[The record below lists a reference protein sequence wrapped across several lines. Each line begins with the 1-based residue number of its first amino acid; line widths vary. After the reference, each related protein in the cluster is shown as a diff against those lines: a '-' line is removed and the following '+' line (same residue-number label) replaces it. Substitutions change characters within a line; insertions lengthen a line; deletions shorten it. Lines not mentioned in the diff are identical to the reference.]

1 MSDNSFDPG
10 DHYALA
16 GDKIVLTHEGD
27 TTTLTFND
35 KGTGREC
42 GACTLCCKLCPVPGA
57 PLHKPAG
64 VKCKHQRAGKGC
76 SIYASRPFACRSWAC
91 RWLCDSETAG
101 MPRPDRCHYV
111 IDIKD
116 DYVEM
121 VQDDGTRHKIGVIQ
135 VWVDPAFR
143 DAWKAPEL
151 RAYMLRMATD
161 YRMATIIRF
170 SSLVAI
176 TVFPPPLSEDRQW
189 HEIIVAPSSTATRA
203 TAM

>member
-1 MSDNSFDPG
+1 
-10 DHYALA
+10 
-16 GDKIVLTHEGD
+16 
-27 TTTLTFND
+27 
-35 KGTGREC
+35 
-42 GACTLCCKLCPVPGA
+42 
-57 PLHKPAG
+57 
-64 VKCKHQRAGKGC
+64 
-76 SIYASRPFACRSWAC
+76 
-91 RWLCDSETAG
+91 

-189 HEIIVAPSSTATRA
+189 HEISGCTIVNRDKSDRDVMDDLMRYRVGLAES
-203 TAM
+203 